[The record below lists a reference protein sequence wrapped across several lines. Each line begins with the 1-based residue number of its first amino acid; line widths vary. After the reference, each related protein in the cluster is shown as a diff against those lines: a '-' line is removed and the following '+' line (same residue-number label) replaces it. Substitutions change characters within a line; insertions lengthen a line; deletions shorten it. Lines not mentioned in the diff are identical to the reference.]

1 MIKCTPK
8 MMAEIKTIQEN
19 ITAAKRATRNAR
31 SSAKRLFAMHE
42 EAKDCEG
49 AAEVN
54 TVKAECTVAL
64 GALDK
69 VDARGAMAACLCYDE
84 PGPVVF
90 GGGR

>member
-1 MIKCTPK
+1 MIECTPA
-8 MMAEIKTIQEN
+8 MVAEIKTIQEN

-31 SSAKRLFAMHE
+31 SASKRLFAMHE
-42 EAKDCEG
+42 AANDCEG

-54 TVKAECTVAL
+54 AVKAECTVAL
-64 GALDK
+64 GALDS
-69 VDARGAMAACLCYDE
+69 VDAKGALAACVCYDE